1 MTMLRKSP
9 KKYTERQK
17 DRKQQKKKLERVGG
31 QIQERKQ
38 KKIIKDYIRK
48 ISGNKEHK
56 ISA

>member
-9 KKYTERQK
+9 KKYTGRQK